1 MILTYDKITRD
12 SYNQLKILY
21 NKLHQELNTPKITKY
36 KYLGNGQFY
45 PPNLP
50 KQSGLYI
57 MFDTNENRIVRVGKA
72 EKSLLTRLTQH
83 FIKEDKDHS
92 ILRKHIGRCL
102 LNQQNQPLE
111 DWDTKGIE
119 NPMLEKQVTK
129 YLINNITFCVIPLN
143 NIEETKKLE
152 QTLIEVLSMYNR
164 LHKEITGYPIQSK
177 HWLGNYC
184 SNNKVKT
191 YGLWNDEHI
200 RNWKKY

>member
-1 MILTYDKITRD
+1 MITYDKITRN

-21 NKLHQELNTPKITKY
+21 NKLHQELNNPKITKY

-92 ILRKHIGRCL
+92 ILRKHIVRCL

-129 YLINNITFCVIPLN
+129 YLINNITFCVIPLI
-143 NIEETKKLE
+143 NIEEIKKLE

-164 LHKEITGYPIQSK
+164 LHKEITGNPIQSK
-177 HWLGNYC
+177 NWLGNYC

>member
-1 MILTYDKITRD
+1 MITYDQI
-12 SYNQLKILY
+12 LKILY
-21 NKLHQELNTPKITKY
+21 KSLNTINVNVHKLFNNSNETIY
-36 KYLGNGQFY
+36 NYLGGGQFF
-45 PPNLP
+45 PCNPP
-50 KQSGLYI
+50 KQSGIYI
-57 MFDTNENRIVRVGKA
+57 MFDINENRIVRVGKA
-72 EKSLLTRLTQH
+72 EKSLSTRLNQH
-83 FIKEDKDHS
+83 FTKEDKDYS

-111 DWDTKGIE
+111 DWDTKGVE
-119 NPMLEKQVTK
+119 NPILEKQVTE

-164 LHKEITGYPIQSK
+164 LHKEITGNPIQSK
-177 HWLGNYC
+177 NWLGNYC